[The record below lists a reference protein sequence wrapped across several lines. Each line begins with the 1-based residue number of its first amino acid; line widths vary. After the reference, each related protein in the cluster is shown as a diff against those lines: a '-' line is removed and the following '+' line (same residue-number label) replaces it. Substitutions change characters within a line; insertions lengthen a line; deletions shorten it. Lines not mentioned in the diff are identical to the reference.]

1 MIYYLPVCYSDYLQ
15 REKCFKMYWTL
26 WLFIIGFFGVDNTFG
41 QGQRIAPGV
50 PPQHYQVQQVH
61 LFHYYRRNI
70 WHT

>member
-1 MIYYLPVCYSDYLQ
+1 
-15 REKCFKMYWTL
+15 MYWTL

-61 LFHYYRRNI
+61 LFHYYEETYGI
-70 WHT
+70 QGIMIQ